1 MAYQALYRTYRPKNF
16 NEVVGQDV
24 IVKTLQNALLNNK
37 IAHAYLFS
45 GPRGTGKTSIAKI
58 LAKAVN
64 CEKTPTDNPCGVCP
78 TCMAIQDGSI
88 SDVVEIDAASNNG
101 VNEIRELRDKV
112 KYLPSLGKYKVYIID
127 EVHMLTSQAFNAL
140 LKTLEEPPQH
150 VIFILATTEPNKV
163 PLTILSRCQR
173 FDFRGISRKDII
185 RKLEEIKTVESIQ
198 ITNEAI
204 SEISRLAE
212 GGLRDAISLFDQAVA
227 FSDGEIKLDDV
238 YKVSG
243 SVSKDNLIH
252 LLTFILEKKASEA
265 LNLLNDIIE
274 DGKEI
279 PKVVSD
285 LIMLL
290 RDILVE
296 KNVLFDVERSTLYLE
311 EFSKKFSND
320 KIYFYLDIL
329 NNTQNDIKWTN
340 QKRAYL
346 ELAIIKMIDH
356 EQLRQIDTTEQI
368 SMLMQK
374 VNALEIQINKLKTEP
389 VRSIT
394 QTKETKPV
402 DGPVIETIQV
412 DDTLYKKEITVQDI
426 KEILMNGDVKKKTKL
441 INNWENLLNIKEPHL
456 QTVAGYLHEGNLVAC
471 SKDSFLLIYPD
482 KTTCLMML
490 KEEYKKLAL
499 EVINSKDHIIDNYI
513 CLDEEAWLFLFNS
526 FKEQW
531 ASGNRNPDL
540 PKLQLDIYETR
551 EEKWQPETVKLAL
564 DFFGEDIVKIKE

>member
-16 NEVVGQDV
+16 DEVVGQDV

-64 CEKTPTDNPCGVCP
+64 CEKSPTDNPCGVCP
-78 TCMAIQDGSI
+78 TCVAIQEGSI

-140 LKTLEEPPQH
+140 LKTLEEPPAH

-173 FDFRGISRKDII
+173 FDFRGISKKDII
-185 RKLEEIKTVESIQ
+185 RKLDEIRTHENIL

-227 FSDGEIKLDDV
+227 FSDGEITLEDV

-243 SVSKDNLIH
+243 SVSKDNLLH
-252 LLTFILEKKASEA
+252 LLTDILEKKASEA
-265 LNLLNDIIE
+265 LKLLNEIIE

-285 LIMLL
+285 LVMLL

-296 KNVLFDVERSTLYLE
+296 KNVVFDTERATLYLE
-311 EFSKKFSND
+311 DFSKKFSND

-329 NNTQNDIKWTN
+329 NKTQNDIKWTN

-356 EQLRQIDTTEQI
+356 EQLKQIDSTEQI
-368 SMLMQK
+368 SLLMNK
-374 VNALEIQINKLKTEP
+374 VNALELQVTKLKSEP
-389 VRSIT
+389 VRVVMPV
-394 QTKETKPV
+394 ETKPAEEQAV
-402 DGPVIETIQV
+402 EKVKTDEPVYKKDITV
-412 DDTLYKKEITVQDI
+412 DDVKD
-426 KEILMNGDVKKKTKL
+426 ILMNGDVKKKMKL
-441 INNWENLLNIKEPHL
+441 INNWENLLKIKEPHL
-456 QTVAGYLHEGNLVAC
+456 QTVARYLHEGNLVAC
-471 SKDSFLLIYPD
+471 SQDSFLLIYPD

-490 KEEYKKLAL
+490 KEAYKKLAL
-499 EVINSKDHIIDNYI
+499 EVINSKEHLIDNYI
-513 CLDEEAWLFLFNS
+513 CLDEEAWSFLFNS

-531 ASGNRNPDL
+531 ASGNKNPEL
-540 PKLQLDIYETR
+540 PKLQLDIYETK

-564 DFFGEDIVKIKE
+564 DFFGEDIVIIKE

>member
-16 NEVVGQDV
+16 DEVVGQDV

-64 CEKTPTDNPCGVCP
+64 CEKSPTDNPCGVCP
-78 TCMAIQDGSI
+78 TCVAIQEGSI

-140 LKTLEEPPQH
+140 LKTLEEPPAH

-173 FDFRGISRKDII
+173 FDFRGISKKDII
-185 RKLEEIKTVESIQ
+185 RKLDEIRTHENIL

-227 FSDGEIKLDDV
+227 FSDGEITLEDV

-243 SVSKDNLIH
+243 SVSKDNLLH
-252 LLTFILEKKASEA
+252 LLTDILEKKASEA
-265 LNLLNDIIE
+265 LKLLNEIIE

-285 LIMLL
+285 LVMLL

-296 KNVLFDVERSTLYLE
+296 KNVVFDTERATLYLE
-311 EFSKKFSND
+311 DFSKKFSND

-329 NNTQNDIKWTN
+329 NKTQNDIKWTN

-356 EQLRQIDTTEQI
+356 EQLKQIDSTEQI
-368 SMLMQK
+368 SLLMNK
-374 VNALEIQINKLKTEP
+374 VNALELQVTKLKSEP
-389 VRSIT
+389 VRVVMPV
-394 QTKETKPV
+394 ETKPAEE
-402 DGPVIETIQV
+402 PVVEKVKTDEPVYKKDITV
-412 DDTLYKKEITVQDI
+412 DDVKD
-426 KEILMNGDVKKKTKL
+426 ILMNGDVKKKTKL
-441 INNWENLLNIKEPHL
+441 INNWENLLKIKEPHL
-456 QTVAGYLHEGNLVAC
+456 QTVARYLHEGNLVAC
-471 SKDSFLLIYPD
+471 SQDSFLLIYPD

-490 KEEYKKLAL
+490 KEAYKKLAL
-499 EVINSKDHIIDNYI
+499 EVINSKEHLIDNYI
-513 CLDEEAWLFLFNS
+513 CLDEEAWSFLFNS

-531 ASGNRNPDL
+531 ASGNKNPEL
-540 PKLQLDIYETR
+540 PKLQLDIYETK

-564 DFFGEDIVKIKE
+564 DFFGEDIVIIKE

>member
-16 NEVVGQDV
+16 DEVVGQDV

-64 CEKTPTDNPCGVCP
+64 CEKSPTDNPCGVCP
-78 TCMAIQDGSI
+78 TCVAIQEGSI

-140 LKTLEEPPQH
+140 LKTLEEPPAH

-173 FDFRGISRKDII
+173 FDFRGISKKDII
-185 RKLEEIKTVESIQ
+185 RKLDEIRTHENIL

-227 FSDGEIKLDDV
+227 FSDGEITLEDV

-243 SVSKDNLIH
+243 SVSKDNLLH
-252 LLTFILEKKASEA
+252 LLTDILEKKASEA
-265 LNLLNDIIE
+265 LKLLNEIIE

-285 LIMLL
+285 LVMLL

-296 KNVLFDVERSTLYLE
+296 KNVVFDTERATLYLE
-311 EFSKKFSND
+311 DFSKKFSND

-329 NNTQNDIKWTN
+329 NKTQNDIKWTN

-356 EQLRQIDTTEQI
+356 EQLKQIDSTEQI
-368 SMLMQK
+368 SLLMNK
-374 VNALEIQINKLKTEP
+374 VNALELQVTKLKSEP
-389 VRSIT
+389 VRVVMPV
-394 QTKETKPV
+394 ETKPAEEQAV
-402 DGPVIETIQV
+402 EKVKTDEPVYKKDITV
-412 DDTLYKKEITVQDI
+412 DDVKD
-426 KEILMNGDVKKKTKL
+426 ILMNGDVKKKTKL
-441 INNWENLLNIKEPHL
+441 INNWENLLKIKEPHL
-456 QTVAGYLHEGNLVAC
+456 QTVARYLHEGNLVAC
-471 SKDSFLLIYPD
+471 SQDSFLLIYPD

-490 KEEYKKLAL
+490 KEAYKKLAL
-499 EVINSKDHIIDNYI
+499 EVINSKEHLIDNYI
-513 CLDEEAWLFLFNS
+513 CLDEEAWSFLFNS

-531 ASGNRNPDL
+531 ASGNKNPEL
-540 PKLQLDIYETR
+540 PKLQLDIYETK

-564 DFFGEDIVKIKE
+564 DFFGEDIVTIKE

>member
-16 NEVVGQDV
+16 DEVVGQDV

-64 CEKTPTDNPCGVCP
+64 CEKSPTDNPCGVCP
-78 TCMAIQDGSI
+78 TCVAIQEGSI

-140 LKTLEEPPQH
+140 LKTLEEPPAH

-173 FDFRGISRKDII
+173 FDFRGISKKDII
-185 RKLEEIKTVESIQ
+185 RKLDEIRTHENIL

-227 FSDGEIKLDDV
+227 FSDGEITLEDV

-243 SVSKDNLIH
+243 SVSKDNLLH
-252 LLTFILEKKASEA
+252 LLTDILEKKASEA
-265 LNLLNDIIE
+265 LKLLNEIIE

-285 LIMLL
+285 LVMLL

-296 KNVLFDVERSTLYLE
+296 KNVVFDTERATLYLE
-311 EFSKKFSND
+311 DFSKKFSND

-329 NNTQNDIKWTN
+329 NKTQNDIKWTN

-356 EQLRQIDTTEQI
+356 EQLKQIDSTEQI
-368 SMLMQK
+368 SLLMNK
-374 VNALEIQINKLKTEP
+374 VNALELQVTKLKSEP
-389 VRSIT
+389 VRVVMPV
-394 QTKETKPV
+394 ETKPAEEQAV
-402 DGPVIETIQV
+402 EKIKIDELVYKKDITV
-412 DDTLYKKEITVQDI
+412 DDVKD
-426 KEILMNGDVKKKTKL
+426 ILMNGDVKKKTKL
-441 INNWENLLNIKEPHL
+441 INNWENLLKIKEPHL
-456 QTVAGYLHEGNLVAC
+456 QTVARYLHEGNLVAC
-471 SKDSFLLIYPD
+471 SQDSFLLIYPD

-490 KEEYKKLAL
+490 KEAYKKLAL
-499 EVINSKDHIIDNYI
+499 EVINSKEHLIDNYI
-513 CLDEEAWLFLFNS
+513 CLDEEAWSFLFNS

-531 ASGNRNPDL
+531 ASGNKNPEL
-540 PKLQLDIYETR
+540 PKLQLDIYETK

-564 DFFGEDIVKIKE
+564 DFFGEDIVIIKE

>member
-16 NEVVGQDV
+16 DEVVGQDV

-64 CEKTPTDNPCGVCP
+64 CEKSPTDNPCGVCP
-78 TCMAIQDGSI
+78 TCVAIQEGSI

-140 LKTLEEPPQH
+140 LKTLEEPPAH

-173 FDFRGISRKDII
+173 FDFRGISKKDII
-185 RKLEEIKTVESIQ
+185 RKLDEIRTHENIL

-227 FSDGEIKLDDV
+227 FSDGEITLEDV

-243 SVSKDNLIH
+243 SVSKDNLLH
-252 LLTFILEKKASEA
+252 LLTDILEKKASEA
-265 LNLLNDIIE
+265 LKLLNEIIE

-285 LIMLL
+285 LVMLL

-296 KNVLFDVERSTLYLE
+296 KNVVFDTERATLYLE
-311 EFSKKFSND
+311 DFSKKFSND

-329 NNTQNDIKWTN
+329 NKTQNDIKWTN

-356 EQLRQIDTTEQI
+356 EQLKQIDSTEQI
-368 SMLMQK
+368 SLLMNK
-374 VNALEIQINKLKTEP
+374 VNALELQVTKLKSEP
-389 VRSIT
+389 VRVVMPV
-394 QTKETKPV
+394 ETKPAEEPAV
-402 DGPVIETIQV
+402 EKIKIDEPVYKKDITV
-412 DDTLYKKEITVQDI
+412 DDVKA
-426 KEILMNGDVKKKTKL
+426 ILMNGDVKKKAKL
-441 INNWENLLNIKEPHL
+441 INNWENLLKIKEPHL
-456 QTVAGYLHEGNLVAC
+456 QTVARYLHEGNLVAC
-471 SKDSFLLIYPD
+471 SQDSFLLIYPD

-490 KEEYKKLAL
+490 KEAYKKLAL
-499 EVINSKDHIIDNYI
+499 EVINSKEQLIDNYI
-513 CLDEEAWLFLFNS
+513 CLDEEAWSFLFNS

-531 ASGNRNPDL
+531 ASGNKNPEL
-540 PKLQLDIYETR
+540 PKLQLDIYETK

-564 DFFGEDIVKIKE
+564 DFFGEDIVIIKE

>member
-16 NEVVGQDV
+16 DEVVGQDV

-64 CEKTPTDNPCGVCP
+64 CEKSPTDNPCGVCP
-78 TCMAIQDGSI
+78 TCVAIQEGSI

-140 LKTLEEPPQH
+140 LKTLEEPPAH

-173 FDFRGISRKDII
+173 FDFRGISKKDII
-185 RKLEEIKTVESIQ
+185 RKLDEIRTHENIL

-227 FSDGEIKLDDV
+227 FSDGEITLEDV

-243 SVSKDNLIH
+243 SVSKDNLLH
-252 LLTFILEKKASEA
+252 LLTDILEKKASEA
-265 LNLLNDIIE
+265 LKLLNEIIE

-285 LIMLL
+285 LVMLL

-296 KNVLFDVERSTLYLE
+296 KNVVFDTERATLYLE
-311 EFSKKFSND
+311 DFSKKFSND

-329 NNTQNDIKWTN
+329 NKTQNDIKWTN

-356 EQLRQIDTTEQI
+356 EQLKQIDSTEQI
-368 SMLMQK
+368 SLLMNK
-374 VNALEIQINKLKTEP
+374 VNALELQVTKLKSEP
-389 VRSIT
+389 VRVVMPV
-394 QTKETKPV
+394 ETKPAEEPAV
-402 DGPVIETIQV
+402 EKIKIDEPVYKKDITV
-412 DDTLYKKEITVQDI
+412 DDVKD
-426 KEILMNGDVKKKTKL
+426 ILMNGDVKKKTKL
-441 INNWENLLNIKEPHL
+441 INNWENLLKIKEPHL
-456 QTVAGYLHEGNLVAC
+456 QTVARYLHEGNLVAC
-471 SKDSFLLIYPD
+471 SQDSFLLIYPD

-490 KEEYKKLAL
+490 KEAYKKLAL
-499 EVINSKDHIIDNYI
+499 EVINSKEHLIDNYI
-513 CLDEEAWLFLFNS
+513 CLDEEAWSFLFNS

-531 ASGNRNPDL
+531 ASGNKNPEL
-540 PKLQLDIYETR
+540 PKLQLDIYETK

-564 DFFGEDIVKIKE
+564 DFFGEDIVIIKE

>member
-16 NEVVGQDV
+16 DEVVGQDV

-64 CEKTPTDNPCGVCP
+64 CEKSPTDNPCGVCP
-78 TCMAIQDGSI
+78 TCVAIQEGSI

-140 LKTLEEPPQH
+140 LKTLEEPPAH

-173 FDFRGISRKDII
+173 FDFRGISKKDII
-185 RKLEEIKTVESIQ
+185 RKLDEIRTHENIL

-227 FSDGEIKLDDV
+227 FSDGEITLEDV

-243 SVSKDNLIH
+243 SVSKDNLLH
-252 LLTFILEKKASEA
+252 LLTDILEKKASEA
-265 LNLLNDIIE
+265 LKLLNEIIE

-285 LIMLL
+285 LVMLL

-296 KNVLFDVERSTLYLE
+296 KNVVFDTERATFYLE
-311 EFSKKFSND
+311 DFSKKFSND

-329 NNTQNDIKWTN
+329 NKTQNDIKWTN

-356 EQLRQIDTTEQI
+356 EQLKQIDSTEQI
-368 SMLMQK
+368 SLLMNK
-374 VNALEIQINKLKTEP
+374 VNALELQVTKLKSEP
-389 VRSIT
+389 VRVVMPV
-394 QTKETKPV
+394 ETKPAEE
-402 DGPVIETIQV
+402 PVVEKVKTDELVYKKDITV
-412 DDTLYKKEITVQDI
+412 DDVKD
-426 KEILMNGDVKKKTKL
+426 ILMNGDVKKKTKL
-441 INNWENLLNIKEPHL
+441 INNWENLLKIKEPHL
-456 QTVAGYLHEGNLVAC
+456 QTVARYLHEGNLVAC
-471 SKDSFLLIYPD
+471 SQDSFLLIYPD

-490 KEEYKKLAL
+490 KEAYKKLAL
-499 EVINSKDHIIDNYI
+499 EVINSKEHLIDNYI
-513 CLDEEAWLFLFNS
+513 CLDEEAWSFLFNS

-531 ASGNRNPDL
+531 ASGNKNPEL
-540 PKLQLDIYETR
+540 PKLQLDIYETK

-564 DFFGEDIVKIKE
+564 DFFGEDIVIIKE

>member
-16 NEVVGQDV
+16 DEVVGQDV

-64 CEKTPTDNPCGVCP
+64 CEKSPTDNPCGVCP
-78 TCMAIQDGSI
+78 TCVAIQEGSI

-140 LKTLEEPPQH
+140 LKTLEEPPAH

-173 FDFRGISRKDII
+173 FDFRGISKKDII
-185 RKLEEIKTVESIQ
+185 RKLDEIRTHENIL

-227 FSDGEIKLDDV
+227 FSDGEITLEDV

-243 SVSKDNLIH
+243 SVSKDNLLH
-252 LLTFILEKKASEA
+252 LLTDILEKKASEA
-265 LNLLNDIIE
+265 LKLLNEIIE

-285 LIMLL
+285 LVMLL

-296 KNVLFDVERSTLYLE
+296 KNVVFDTERATLYLE
-311 EFSKKFSND
+311 DFSKKFSND

-329 NNTQNDIKWTN
+329 NKTQNDIKWTN

-356 EQLRQIDTTEQI
+356 EQLKQIDSTEQI
-368 SMLMQK
+368 SLLMNK
-374 VNALEIQINKLKTEP
+374 VNALELQVTKLKSEP
-389 VRSIT
+389 VRVVMPV
-394 QTKETKPV
+394 ETKPAEEQAV
-402 DGPVIETIQV
+402 EKVKTDELVYKKDITV
-412 DDTLYKKEITVQDI
+412 DDVKD
-426 KEILMNGDVKKKTKL
+426 ILMNGDVKKKTKL
-441 INNWENLLNIKEPHL
+441 INNWENLLKIKEPHL
-456 QTVAGYLHEGNLVAC
+456 QTVARYLHEGNLVAC
-471 SKDSFLLIYPD
+471 SQDSFLLIYPD

-490 KEEYKKLAL
+490 KEAYKKLAL
-499 EVINSKDHIIDNYI
+499 EVINSKEHLIDNYI
-513 CLDEEAWLFLFNS
+513 CLDEEAWSFLFNS

-531 ASGNRNPDL
+531 ASGNKNPEL
-540 PKLQLDIYETR
+540 PKLQLDIYETK

-564 DFFGEDIVKIKE
+564 DFFGEDIVIIKE

>member
-16 NEVVGQDV
+16 DEVVGQDV

-64 CEKTPTDNPCGVCP
+64 CEKSPTDNPCGVCP
-78 TCMAIQDGSI
+78 TCVAIQEGSI

-140 LKTLEEPPQH
+140 LKTLEEPPAH

-173 FDFRGISRKDII
+173 FDFRGISKKDII
-185 RKLEEIKTVESIQ
+185 RKLDEIRTHENIL

-227 FSDGEIKLDDV
+227 FSDGEITLEDV

-243 SVSKDNLIH
+243 SVSKDNLLH
-252 LLTFILEKKASEA
+252 LLTDILEKKASEA
-265 LNLLNDIIE
+265 LKLLNEIIE

-285 LIMLL
+285 LVMLL

-296 KNVLFDVERSTLYLE
+296 KNVVFDTERATLYLE
-311 EFSKKFSND
+311 DFSKKFSND

-329 NNTQNDIKWTN
+329 NKTQNDIKWTN

-356 EQLRQIDTTEQI
+356 EQLKQIDSTEQI
-368 SMLMQK
+368 SLLMNK
-374 VNALEIQINKLKTEP
+374 VNALELQVTKLKSEP
-389 VRSIT
+389 VRVVMPV
-394 QTKETKPV
+394 ETKPAEEQAV
-402 DGPVIETIQV
+402 EKVKTDEPVYKKDITV
-412 DDTLYKKEITVQDI
+412 DDVKD
-426 KEILMNGDVKKKTKL
+426 ILMNGDVKKKTKL
-441 INNWENLLNIKEPHL
+441 INNWENLLKIKEPHL
-456 QTVAGYLHEGNLVAC
+456 QTVARYLHEGNLVAC
-471 SKDSFLLIYPD
+471 SQNSFLLIYPD

-490 KEEYKKLAL
+490 KEAYKKLAL
-499 EVINSKDHIIDNYI
+499 EVINSKEHLIDNYI
-513 CLDEEAWLFLFNS
+513 CLDEEAWSFLFNS

-531 ASGNRNPDL
+531 ASGNKNPEL
-540 PKLQLDIYETR
+540 PKLQLDIYETK

-564 DFFGEDIVKIKE
+564 DFFGEDIVIIKE

>member
-16 NEVVGQDV
+16 DEVVGQDV

-64 CEKTPTDNPCGVCP
+64 CEKSPTDNPCGVCP
-78 TCMAIQDGSI
+78 TCVAIQEGSI

-140 LKTLEEPPQH
+140 LKTLEEPPAH

-173 FDFRGISRKDII
+173 FDFRGISKKDII
-185 RKLEEIKTVESIQ
+185 RKLDEIRTHENIL

-227 FSDGEIKLDDV
+227 FSDGEITLEDV

-243 SVSKDNLIH
+243 SVSKDNLLH
-252 LLTFILEKKASEA
+252 LLTDILEKKASEA
-265 LNLLNDIIE
+265 LKLLNEIIE

-285 LIMLL
+285 LVMLL

-296 KNVLFDVERSTLYLE
+296 KNVVFDTERATLYLE
-311 EFSKKFSND
+311 DFSKKFSND

-329 NNTQNDIKWTN
+329 NKTQNDIKWTN

-356 EQLRQIDTTEQI
+356 EQLKQIDSTEQI
-368 SMLMQK
+368 SLLMNK
-374 VNALEIQINKLKTEP
+374 VNALELQVTKLKSEP
-389 VRSIT
+389 VRVVMPV
-394 QTKETKPV
+394 ETKPAEE
-402 DGPVIETIQV
+402 PVVEKVKTDEPVYKKDITV
-412 DDTLYKKEITVQDI
+412 DDVKD
-426 KEILMNGDVKKKTKL
+426 ILMNGDVKKKTKL
-441 INNWENLLNIKEPHL
+441 INNWENLLKIKEPHL
-456 QTVAGYLHEGNLVAC
+456 QTVARYLHEGNLVAC
-471 SKDSFLLIYPD
+471 SQDSFLLIYPD

-490 KEEYKKLAL
+490 KEAYKKLAL
-499 EVINSKDHIIDNYI
+499 EVINSKEHLIDNYI
-513 CLDEEAWLFLFNS
+513 CLDEEAWTFLFNS

-531 ASGNRNPDL
+531 ASGNKNPEL
-540 PKLQLDIYETR
+540 PKLQLDIYETK

-564 DFFGEDIVKIKE
+564 DFFGEDIVIIKE

>member
-1 MAYQALYRTYRPKNF
+1 
-16 NEVVGQDV
+16 
-24 IVKTLQNALLNNK
+24 
-37 IAHAYLFS
+37 
-45 GPRGTGKTSIAKI
+45 
-58 LAKAVN
+58 
-64 CEKTPTDNPCGVCP
+64 
-78 TCMAIQDGSI
+78 MAIQEGSI

-140 LKTLEEPPQH
+140 LKTLEEPPAH

-173 FDFRGISRKDII
+173 FDFRGISKKDII
-185 RKLEEIKTVESIQ
+185 RKLDEIRTHENIL
-198 ITNEAI
+198 ITTEAI

-227 FSDGEIKLDDV
+227 FSDGEITLEDV

-243 SVSKDNLIH
+243 SVSKDNLLH
-252 LLTFILEKKASEA
+252 LLTDILEKKASEA
-265 LNLLNDIIE
+265 LKLLNEIIE

-285 LIMLL
+285 LVMLL

-296 KNVLFDVERSTLYLE
+296 KNVVFDTERATLYLE
-311 EFSKKFSND
+311 DFSKKFSND

-329 NNTQNDIKWTN
+329 NKTQNDIKWTN

-356 EQLRQIDTTEQI
+356 EQLKQIDSTEQI
-368 SMLMQK
+368 SLLMNK
-374 VNALEIQINKLKTEP
+374 VNALELQVTKLKSEP
-389 VRSIT
+389 VRVVMPV
-394 QTKETKPV
+394 ETKPAEEQAV
-402 DGPVIETIQV
+402 EKVKTDELVYKKDITV
-412 DDTLYKKEITVQDI
+412 DDVKD
-426 KEILMNGDVKKKTKL
+426 ILMNGDVKKKTKL
-441 INNWENLLNIKEPHL
+441 INNWENLLKIKEPHL
-456 QTVAGYLHEGNLVAC
+456 QTVARYLHEGNLVAC

-490 KEEYKKLAL
+490 KEAYKKLAL
-499 EVINSKDHIIDNYI
+499 EVINSKEQLIDNYI
-513 CLDEEAWLFLFNS
+513 CLDEEAWSFLFNS

-531 ASGNRNPDL
+531 ASGNKNPEL
-540 PKLQLDIYETR
+540 PKLQLDIYETK

-564 DFFGEDIVKIKE
+564 DFFGEDIVIIKE

>member
-16 NEVVGQDV
+16 DEVVGQDV

-64 CEKTPTDNPCGVCP
+64 CEKSPTDNPCGVCP
-78 TCMAIQDGSI
+78 TCVAIQEGSI

-140 LKTLEEPPQH
+140 LKTLEEPPAH

-173 FDFRGISRKDII
+173 FDFRGISKKDII
-185 RKLEEIKTVESIQ
+185 RKLDEIRTHENIL

-227 FSDGEIKLDDV
+227 FSDGEITLEDV

-243 SVSKDNLIH
+243 SVSKDNLLH
-252 LLTFILEKKASEA
+252 LLTDILEKKASEA
-265 LNLLNDIIE
+265 LKLLNEIIE

-285 LIMLL
+285 LVMLL

-296 KNVLFDVERSTLYLE
+296 KNVVFDTERATLYLE
-311 EFSKKFSND
+311 DFSKKFSND

-329 NNTQNDIKWTN
+329 NKTQNDIKWTN

-356 EQLRQIDTTEQI
+356 EQLKQIDSTEQI
-368 SMLMQK
+368 SLLMNK
-374 VNALEIQINKLKTEP
+374 VNALELQVTKLKSEP
-389 VRSIT
+389 VRVVMPV
-394 QTKETKPV
+394 ETKPAEEQAV
-402 DGPVIETIQV
+402 EKVKIDEPVYKKDITV
-412 DDTLYKKEITVQDI
+412 DDVKD
-426 KEILMNGDVKKKTKL
+426 ILMNGDVKKKTKL
-441 INNWENLLNIKEPHL
+441 INNWENLLKIKEPHL
-456 QTVAGYLHEGNLVAC
+456 QTVARYLHEGNLVAC
-471 SKDSFLLIYPD
+471 SQDSFLLIYPD

-490 KEEYKKLAL
+490 KEAYKKLAL
-499 EVINSKDHIIDNYI
+499 EVINSKEHLIDNYI
-513 CLDEEAWLFLFNS
+513 CLDEEAWSFLFNS

-531 ASGNRNPDL
+531 ASGNKNPEL
-540 PKLQLDIYETR
+540 PKLQLDIYETK

-564 DFFGEDIVKIKE
+564 DFFGEDIVIIKE

>member
-16 NEVVGQDV
+16 DEVVGQDV

-64 CEKTPTDNPCGVCP
+64 CEKSPTDNPCGVCP
-78 TCMAIQDGSI
+78 TCVAIQEGSI

-140 LKTLEEPPQH
+140 LKTLEEPPAH

-173 FDFRGISRKDII
+173 FDFRGISKKDII
-185 RKLEEIKTVESIQ
+185 RKLDEIRTHENIL

-227 FSDGEIKLDDV
+227 FSDGEITLEDV

-243 SVSKDNLIH
+243 SVSKDNLLH
-252 LLTFILEKKASEA
+252 LLTDILEKKASEA
-265 LNLLNDIIE
+265 LKLLNEIIE

-285 LIMLL
+285 LVMLL

-296 KNVLFDVERSTLYLE
+296 KNVVFDTERATLYLE
-311 EFSKKFSND
+311 DFSKKFSND

-329 NNTQNDIKWTN
+329 NKTQNDIKWTN

-356 EQLRQIDTTEQI
+356 EQLKQIDSTEQI
-368 SMLMQK
+368 SLLMNK
-374 VNALEIQINKLKTEP
+374 VNALELQVTKLKSEP
-389 VRSIT
+389 VRVVMPV
-394 QTKETKPV
+394 ETKPAEEQAV
-402 DGPVIETIQV
+402 EKVKTDEPVYKKDITV
-412 DDTLYKKEITVQDI
+412 DDVKD
-426 KEILMNGDVKKKTKL
+426 ILMNGDVKKKTKL
-441 INNWENLLNIKEPHL
+441 INNWENLLKIKEPHL
-456 QTVAGYLHEGNLVAC
+456 QTVARYLHEGNLVAC

-490 KEEYKKLAL
+490 KEAYKKLAL
-499 EVINSKDHIIDNYI
+499 EVINSKEHLIDNYI
-513 CLDEEAWLFLFNS
+513 CLDEEAWSFLFNS

-531 ASGNRNPDL
+531 ASGNKNPEL
-540 PKLQLDIYETR
+540 PKLQLDIYETK

-564 DFFGEDIVKIKE
+564 DFFGEDIVIIKE

>member
-16 NEVVGQDV
+16 DEVVGQDV

-64 CEKTPTDNPCGVCP
+64 CEKSPTDNPCGVCP
-78 TCMAIQDGSI
+78 TCVAIQEGSI

-140 LKTLEEPPQH
+140 LKTLEEPPAH

-173 FDFRGISRKDII
+173 FDFRGISKKDII
-185 RKLEEIKTVESIQ
+185 RKLDEIRTHENIL

-227 FSDGEIKLDDV
+227 FSDGEITLEDV

-243 SVSKDNLIH
+243 SVSKDNLLH
-252 LLTFILEKKASEA
+252 LLTDILEKKASEA
-265 LNLLNDIIE
+265 LKLLNEIIE

-285 LIMLL
+285 LVMLL

-296 KNVLFDVERSTLYLE
+296 KNVVFDTERATLYLE
-311 EFSKKFSND
+311 DFSKKFSND

-329 NNTQNDIKWTN
+329 NKTQNDIKWTN

-356 EQLRQIDTTEQI
+356 EQLKQIDSTEQI
-368 SMLMQK
+368 SLLMNK
-374 VNALEIQINKLKTEP
+374 VNALELQVTKLKSEP
-389 VRSIT
+389 VRVVMPV
-394 QTKETKPV
+394 ETKPAEEQAV
-402 DGPVIETIQV
+402 EKVKTDELVYKKDITV
-412 DDTLYKKEITVQDI
+412 DDVKD
-426 KEILMNGDVKKKTKL
+426 ILMNGDVKKKTKL
-441 INNWENLLNIKEPHL
+441 INNWENLLKIKEPHL
-456 QTVAGYLHEGNLVAC
+456 QTVARYLHEGNLVAC
-471 SKDSFLLIYPD
+471 SQDSFLLIYPD

-490 KEEYKKLAL
+490 KEAYKKLAL
-499 EVINSKDHIIDNYI
+499 EVINSKEHLIDNYI
-513 CLDEEAWLFLFNS
+513 CLDEEAWSFLFNS

-531 ASGNRNPDL
+531 ASGNKNPEL
-540 PKLQLDIYETR
+540 PKLQLDIYETK
-551 EEKWQPETVKLAL
+551 EEKWKPETVKLAL
-564 DFFGEDIVKIKE
+564 DFFGEDIVIIKE

>member
-16 NEVVGQDV
+16 DEVVGQDV

-64 CEKTPTDNPCGVCP
+64 CEKSPTDNPCGVCP
-78 TCMAIQDGSI
+78 TCVAIQEGSI

-140 LKTLEEPPQH
+140 LKTLEEPPAH

-173 FDFRGISRKDII
+173 FDFRGISKKDII
-185 RKLEEIKTVESIQ
+185 RKLDEIRTHENIL

-227 FSDGEIKLDDV
+227 FSDGEITLEDV

-243 SVSKDNLIH
+243 SVSKDNLLH
-252 LLTFILEKKASEA
+252 LLTDILEKKASEA
-265 LNLLNDIIE
+265 LKLLNEIIE

-285 LIMLL
+285 LVMLL

-296 KNVLFDVERSTLYLE
+296 KNVVFDTERVTLYLE
-311 EFSKKFSND
+311 DFSKKFSND

-329 NNTQNDIKWTN
+329 NKTQNDIKWTN

-356 EQLRQIDTTEQI
+356 EQLKQIDSTEQI
-368 SMLMQK
+368 SLLMNK
-374 VNALEIQINKLKTEP
+374 VNALELQVTKLKSEP
-389 VRSIT
+389 VRVVMPV
-394 QTKETKPV
+394 ETKPAEEQAV
-402 DGPVIETIQV
+402 EKVKTDEPVYKKDITV
-412 DDTLYKKEITVQDI
+412 DDVKD
-426 KEILMNGDVKKKTKL
+426 ILMNGDVKKKTKL
-441 INNWENLLNIKEPHL
+441 INNWENLLKIKEPHL
-456 QTVAGYLHEGNLVAC
+456 QTVARYLHEGNLVAC
-471 SKDSFLLIYPD
+471 SQDSFLLIYPD

-490 KEEYKKLAL
+490 KEAYKKLAL
-499 EVINSKDHIIDNYI
+499 EVINSKEHLIDNYI
-513 CLDEEAWLFLFNS
+513 CLDEEAWSFLFNS

-531 ASGNRNPDL
+531 ASGNKNPEL
-540 PKLQLDIYETR
+540 PKLQLDIYETK

-564 DFFGEDIVKIKE
+564 DFFGEDIVTIKE

>member
-16 NEVVGQDV
+16 DEVVGQDV

-64 CEKTPTDNPCGVCP
+64 CEKSPTDNPCGVCP
-78 TCMAIQDGSI
+78 TCVAIQEGSI

-140 LKTLEEPPQH
+140 LKTLEEPPAH

-173 FDFRGISRKDII
+173 FDFRGISKKDII
-185 RKLEEIKTVESIQ
+185 RKLDEIRTHENIL

-227 FSDGEIKLDDV
+227 FSDGEITLEDV

-243 SVSKDNLIH
+243 SVSKDNLLH
-252 LLTFILEKKASEA
+252 LLTDILEKKASEA
-265 LNLLNDIIE
+265 LKLLNEIIE

-285 LIMLL
+285 LVMLL

-296 KNVLFDVERSTLYLE
+296 KNVVFDTERATLYLE
-311 EFSKKFSND
+311 DFSKKFSND

-329 NNTQNDIKWTN
+329 NKTQNDIKWTN

-356 EQLRQIDTTEQI
+356 EQLKQIDSTEQI
-368 SMLMQK
+368 SLLMNK
-374 VNALEIQINKLKTEP
+374 VNALELQVTKLKSEP
-389 VRSIT
+389 VRVVMPV
-394 QTKETKPV
+394 ETKPAEEQAV
-402 DGPVIETIQV
+402 EKVKTDELVYKKDITV
-412 DDTLYKKEITVQDI
+412 DDVKD
-426 KEILMNGDVKKKTKL
+426 ILMNGDVKKKTKL
-441 INNWENLLNIKEPHL
+441 INNWENLLKIKEPHL
-456 QTVAGYLHEGNLVAC
+456 QTVARYLHEGNLVAC
-471 SKDSFLLIYPD
+471 SQDSFLLIYPD

-490 KEEYKKLAL
+490 KEAYKKLAL
-499 EVINSKDHIIDNYI
+499 EVINSKEHLIDNYI
-513 CLDEEAWLFLFNS
+513 CLDEEAWTFLFNS

-531 ASGNRNPDL
+531 ASGNKNPEL
-540 PKLQLDIYETR
+540 PKLQLDIYETK

-564 DFFGEDIVKIKE
+564 DFFGEDIVIIKE

>member
-16 NEVVGQDV
+16 DEVVGQDV

-64 CEKTPTDNPCGVCP
+64 CEKSPTDNPCGVCP
-78 TCMAIQDGSI
+78 TCVAIQEGSI

-140 LKTLEEPPQH
+140 LKTLEEPPAH

-173 FDFRGISRKDII
+173 FDFRGISKKDII
-185 RKLEEIKTVESIQ
+185 RKLDEIRTHENIL

-227 FSDGEIKLDDV
+227 FSDGEITLEDV

-243 SVSKDNLIH
+243 SVSKDNLLH
-252 LLTFILEKKASEA
+252 LLTDILEKKASEA
-265 LNLLNDIIE
+265 LKLLNEIIE

-285 LIMLL
+285 LVMLL

-296 KNVLFDVERSTLYLE
+296 KNVVFDTERATLYLE
-311 EFSKKFSND
+311 DFSKKFSND

-329 NNTQNDIKWTN
+329 NKTQNDIKWTN

-356 EQLRQIDTTEQI
+356 EQLKQIDSTEQI
-368 SMLMQK
+368 SLLMNK
-374 VNALEIQINKLKTEP
+374 VNALELQVTKLKSEP
-389 VRSIT
+389 VRVVMPV
-394 QTKETKPV
+394 ETKPAEEQAV
-402 DGPVIETIQV
+402 EKVKTDEPVYKKDITV
-412 DDTLYKKEITVQDI
+412 DDVKD
-426 KEILMNGDVKKKTKL
+426 ILMNGDVKKKTKL
-441 INNWENLLNIKEPHL
+441 INNWENLLKIKEPHL
-456 QTVAGYLHEGNLVAC
+456 QTVARYLHEGNLVAC
-471 SKDSFLLIYPD
+471 SQDSFLLIYPD

-490 KEEYKKLAL
+490 KEAYKKLAL
-499 EVINSKDHIIDNYI
+499 EVINSKEHLIDNYI
-513 CLDEEAWLFLFNS
+513 CLDEEAWSFLFNS

-531 ASGNRNPDL
+531 ASGNKNPEL
-540 PKLQLDIYETR
+540 PKLQLDIYETK

-564 DFFGEDIVKIKE
+564 DFFGEDIVIIKE

>member
-1 MAYQALYRTYRPKNF
+1 MAYQALYRTYRPRNF
-16 NEVVGQDV
+16 DEVVGQDV

-64 CEKTPTDNPCGVCP
+64 CEKSPTDNPCGQCP
-78 TCMAIQDGSI
+78 TCLAIQEGSI

-140 LKTLEEPPQH
+140 LKTLEEPPAY

-185 RKLEEIKTVESIQ
+185 RKLDEIRTHENIL
-198 ITNEAI
+198 ITDEAI

-227 FSDGEIKLDDV
+227 FSDGEITLDDV

-243 SVSKDNLIH
+243 SVSKDNLLH
-252 LLTFILEKKASEA
+252 LLTYILEKKASEA
-265 LNLLNDIIE
+265 LKLLNEIIE

-285 LIMLL
+285 LVMLL

-296 KNVLFDVERSTLYLE
+296 KNVVFDTERATLYLE
-311 EFSKKFSND
+311 DFSKKFSND
-320 KIYFYLDIL
+320 RIYFYLDIL
-329 NNTQNDIKWTN
+329 NKTQNDIKWTN

-356 EQLRQIDTTEQI
+356 EQLKQIDSTEQI
-368 SMLMQK
+368 SMLMNK
-374 VNALEIQINKLKTEP
+374 VNALELQITKLKSEP
-389 VRSIT
+389 VRVVTTSA
-394 QTKETKPV
+394 ETKPLEEHV
-402 DGPVIETIQV
+402 VKPVKTDELVYRKDITV
-412 DDTLYKKEITVQDI
+412 DDV

-441 INNWENLLNIKEPHL
+441 INNWENLLKIKEPHL

-490 KEEYKKLAL
+490 KDEYKKLAL

-531 ASGNRNPDL
+531 ASGNKNPEL

-564 DFFGEDIVKIKE
+564 DFFGEDIVIIKE

>member
-16 NEVVGQDV
+16 DEVVGQDV

-64 CEKTPTDNPCGVCP
+64 CEKSPTDNPCGVCP
-78 TCMAIQDGSI
+78 TCVAIQEGSI

-140 LKTLEEPPQH
+140 LKTLEEPPAH

-173 FDFRGISRKDII
+173 FDFRGISKKDII
-185 RKLEEIKTVESIQ
+185 RKLDEIRTHENIL
-198 ITNEAI
+198 ITTEAI

-227 FSDGEIKLDDV
+227 FSDGEITLEDV

-243 SVSKDNLIH
+243 SVSKDNLLH
-252 LLTFILEKKASEA
+252 LLTDILEKKASEA
-265 LNLLNDIIE
+265 LKLLNEIIE

-285 LIMLL
+285 LVMLL

-296 KNVLFDVERSTLYLE
+296 KNVVFDTERATLYLE
-311 EFSKKFSND
+311 DFSKKFSND

-329 NNTQNDIKWTN
+329 NKTQNDIKWTN

-356 EQLRQIDTTEQI
+356 EQLKQIDSTEQI
-368 SMLMQK
+368 SLLMNK
-374 VNALEIQINKLKTEP
+374 VNALELQVTKLKSEP
-389 VRSIT
+389 VRVVMPV
-394 QTKETKPV
+394 ETKPAEEQAV
-402 DGPVIETIQV
+402 EKVKTDELVYKKDITV
-412 DDTLYKKEITVQDI
+412 DDVKD
-426 KEILMNGDVKKKTKL
+426 ILMNGDVKKKTKL
-441 INNWENLLNIKEPHL
+441 INNWENLLKIKEPHL
-456 QTVAGYLHEGNLVAC
+456 QTVARYLHEGNLVAC

-490 KEEYKKLAL
+490 KEAYKKLAL
-499 EVINSKDHIIDNYI
+499 EVINSKEHLIDNYI
-513 CLDEEAWLFLFNS
+513 CLDEEAWSFLFNS

-531 ASGNRNPDL
+531 ASGNKNPEL
-540 PKLQLDIYETR
+540 PKLQLDIYETK

-564 DFFGEDIVKIKE
+564 DFFGEDIVIIKE

>member
-16 NEVVGQDV
+16 DEVVGQDV

-64 CEKTPTDNPCGVCP
+64 CEKSPTDNPCGVCP
-78 TCMAIQDGSI
+78 TCVAIQEGSI

-140 LKTLEEPPQH
+140 LKTLEEPPAH

-173 FDFRGISRKDII
+173 FDFRGISKKDII
-185 RKLEEIKTVESIQ
+185 RKLDEIRTHENIL

-227 FSDGEIKLDDV
+227 FSDGEITLEDV

-243 SVSKDNLIH
+243 SVSKDNLLH
-252 LLTFILEKKASEA
+252 LLTDILEKKASEA
-265 LNLLNDIIE
+265 LKLLNEIIE

-285 LIMLL
+285 LVMLL

-296 KNVLFDVERSTLYLE
+296 KNVVFDTERATLYLE
-311 EFSKKFSND
+311 DFSKKFSND

-329 NNTQNDIKWTN
+329 NKTQNDIKWTN

-356 EQLRQIDTTEQI
+356 EQLKQIDSTEQI
-368 SMLMQK
+368 SLLMNK
-374 VNALEIQINKLKTEP
+374 VNALELQVTKLKSEP
-389 VRSIT
+389 VRVVMPV
-394 QTKETKPV
+394 ETKPAEEQAV
-402 DGPVIETIQV
+402 EKVKTDELVYKKDITV
-412 DDTLYKKEITVQDI
+412 DDVKD
-426 KEILMNGDVKKKTKL
+426 ILMNGDVKKKTKL
-441 INNWENLLNIKEPHL
+441 INNWENLLKIKEPHL
-456 QTVAGYLHEGNLVAC
+456 QTVARYLHEGNLVAC

-490 KEEYKKLAL
+490 KEAYKKLAL
-499 EVINSKDHIIDNYI
+499 EVINSKEHLIDNYI
-513 CLDEEAWLFLFNS
+513 CLDEEAWSFLFNS

-531 ASGNRNPDL
+531 ASGNKNPEL
-540 PKLQLDIYETR
+540 PKLQLDIYETK

-564 DFFGEDIVKIKE
+564 DFFGEDIVIIKE

>member
-16 NEVVGQDV
+16 DEVVGQDV

-64 CEKTPTDNPCGVCP
+64 CEKSQTDNPCGKCP
-78 TCMAIQDGSI
+78 TCMAIQEGSI

-140 LKTLEEPPQH
+140 LKTLEEPPAH

-173 FDFRGISRKDII
+173 FDFRGVSRKDII
-185 RKLEEIKTVESIQ
+185 KKLNEIRTHENILV
-198 ITNEAI
+198 TDEAI

-227 FSDGEIKLDDV
+227 FSDGEITLDDV

-243 SVSKDNLIH
+243 SVSKDNLLH
-252 LLTFILEKKASEA
+252 LLTYILEKKASEA
-265 LNLLNDIIE
+265 LKLLNEIIE

-279 PKVVSD
+279 PRVVSD
-285 LIMLL
+285 LVMLL

-296 KNVLFDVERSTLYLE
+296 KNVVFDTERTTLYLE
-311 EFSKKFSND
+311 DFSKKFSND

-329 NNTQNDIKWTN
+329 NKTQNDIKWTN

-356 EQLRQIDTTEQI
+356 EQLKQIDSTEQI
-368 SMLMQK
+368 SMLMNK
-374 VNALEIQINKLKTEP
+374 VNALELQITKLKSEP
-389 VRSIT
+389 VRVVTPSV
-394 QTKETKPV
+394 EMKPV
-402 DGPVIETIQV
+402 EAQV
-412 DDTLYKKEITVQDI
+412 VEARKTDESVYRKDITVEDV

-441 INNWENLLNIKEPHL
+441 INNWENLLKIKEPHL

-471 SKDSFLLIYPD
+471 SKDSCLLIYPD

-490 KEEYKKLAL
+490 KDEYKKLAL
-499 EVINSKDHIIDNYI
+499 EVINSKNHIIDNYI

-531 ASGNRNPDL
+531 ASGNKDPEL

-564 DFFGEDIVKIKE
+564 DFFGEDIVIIKE

>member
-16 NEVVGQDV
+16 DEVVGQDV

-64 CEKTPTDNPCGVCP
+64 CEKSPTDNPCGVCP
-78 TCMAIQDGSI
+78 TCVAIQEGSI

-140 LKTLEEPPQH
+140 LKTLEEPPAH

-173 FDFRGISRKDII
+173 FDFRGISKKDII
-185 RKLEEIKTVESIQ
+185 RKLDEIRTHENIL

-227 FSDGEIKLDDV
+227 FSDGEITLEDV

-243 SVSKDNLIH
+243 SVSKDNLLH
-252 LLTFILEKKASEA
+252 LLTDILEKKASEA
-265 LNLLNDIIE
+265 LKLLNEIIE

-285 LIMLL
+285 LVMLL

-296 KNVLFDVERSTLYLE
+296 KNVVFDTERATLYLE
-311 EFSKKFSND
+311 DFSKKFSND

-329 NNTQNDIKWTN
+329 NKTQNDIKWTN

-356 EQLRQIDTTEQI
+356 EQLKQIDSTEQI
-368 SMLMQK
+368 SLLMNK
-374 VNALEIQINKLKTEP
+374 VNALELQVTKLKSEP
-389 VRSIT
+389 VRVVMPV
-394 QTKETKPV
+394 ETKPAEEQAV
-402 DGPVIETIQV
+402 EKVKTDELVYKKDITV
-412 DDTLYKKEITVQDI
+412 DDVKD
-426 KEILMNGDVKKKTKL
+426 ILMNGDVKKKTKL
-441 INNWENLLNIKEPHL
+441 INNWENLLKIKEPHL
-456 QTVAGYLHEGNLVAC
+456 QTVARYLHEGNLVAC

-490 KEEYKKLAL
+490 KEAYKKLAL
-499 EVINSKDHIIDNYI
+499 EVINSKEHLIDNYI
-513 CLDEEAWLFLFNS
+513 CIDEEAWTFLFNS

-531 ASGNRNPDL
+531 ASGNKNPEL
-540 PKLQLDIYETR
+540 PKLQLDIYETK

-564 DFFGEDIVKIKE
+564 DFFGEDIVIIKE